1 MAQKSHK
8 LQRAAIELALDRV
21 LKYIYKDPYPNLVK
35 MADRVGKLFSGL
47 FPPENFKKFKEAAA
61 DPDNIWT
68 QYALGILRDEDPRV
82 VKQMLMSLGVDAGL
96 YGTKTVRRL
105 REEMHCNVPF
115 IILFDPTSACN
126 LKCKGCWAAEYGYKQ
141 SLTNEEMDSIVTQ
154 GKEMGTH
161 FYMLTGGEPLI
172 RKNDIIALARKH
184 NDCAFVIYTNA
195 TLVDQ
200 KFCDDMNE
208 VGNIG
213 LALSLE
219 GTEESNDWR
228 RGEGAYRRTIDAM
241 DLLHK
246 NKCLFGVSICYTRKN
261 LEYVTGD
268 AFIDMI
274 IEKGAKYALCF
285 NYMPVGHDADKE
297 LIPTP
302 EQREFMYNWLRKVR
316 NSKTGKPIFV
326 MDFQNDAEY
335 VGGCIAGGR
344 NYFHIN
350 SAGDIEPCVFI
361 HYSDTN
367 IRTHTLKEALKSP
380 LFTEYYHGQPFND
393 NHLRPCPMLENP
405 ELLRDM
411 VKRSG
416 AKSSDLICPEDVD
429 TLCDKC
435 VDFAAAWKPEA
446 DRIWKSRKHRD
457 THTQYFRDTEE
468 GKAYFAGCGGN
479 CQACASAQPK
489 AAESTDNAASK
500 KAEKTSAESADA
512 AANTDSKAV

>member
-1 MAQKSHK
+1 MAQAHAFQK
-8 LQRAAIELALDRV
+8 AAIRKTLEQI
-21 LKYIYKDPYPNLVK
+21 LKYIGKDPDANLVK
-35 MADRVGKLFSGL
+35 LVNRGSTLFKGV
-47 FPPENFKKFKEAAA
+47 FPKQNFEAFKEAAA
-61 DPDNIWT
+61 DKDNIWR
-68 QYALGILRDEDPRV
+68 QYVLGLLNDIDRNIVEE
-82 VKQMLMSLGVDAGL
+82 MAMALGVDAAL
-96 YGTKTVRRL
+96 YGTKAVRAN
-105 REEMHCNVPF
+105 REKYHCNVPF

-141 SLTNEEMDSIVTQ
+141 SLTNEEMQSIVTQ

-172 RKNDIIALARKH
+172 RKNDIIELAR
-184 NDCAFVIYTNA
+184 NNQDAGFVIYTNA

-200 KFCDDMNE
+200 KFCDDLKE
-208 VGNIG
+208 VGNVA

-228 RGEGAYRRTIDAM
+228 RGEGAYKRTIEAM
-241 DLLHK
+241 DLLK
-246 NKCLFGVSICYTRKN
+246 ENKCLFGVSICYTRKN
-261 LEYVTGD
+261 IEFVTSD
-268 AFIDMI
+268 EFFDMI
-274 IEKGAKYALCF
+274 IEKGAKYSLMF

-302 EQREFMYNWLRKVR
+302 EQREYMYNWLRKVR

-367 IRTHTLKEALKSP
+367 IRTHTLMEALKSP
-380 LFTEYYHGQPFND
+380 LFTQYYKNQPFND

-405 ELLRDM
+405 EALRKM
-411 VKRSG
+411 VKESG
-416 AKSSDLICPEDVD
+416 AHSSDLLHAEPVD
-429 TLCDKC
+429 ELCDKC
-435 VDFAAAWKPEA
+435 VDFATAWAPEA
-446 DRIWKSRKHRD
+446 ERIWNSRKHRD
-457 THTQYFRDTEE
+457 THTQYYRDTEE
-468 GKAYFAGCGGN
+468 GKKEFGGCTG
-479 CQACASAQPK
+479 CCA
-489 AAESTDNAASK
+489 DC
-500 KAEKTSAESADA
+500 
-512 AANTDSKAV
+512 ANRDKE